1 MRFHYRCLTRGW
13 YLQSYD
19 LLIVVPLLQLITEL
33 TITSHLR
40 KHALTLQLHTAHIL
54 SAHASLE
61 QKGKVIQ
68 DLREQKNKC
77 VVMELLVISLEIQ
90 VPRINSYRL
99 ESERTRLLNC
109 LREVSA

>member
-1 MRFHYRCLTRGW
+1 MVHLAKTAELKCVFIIDVSLVVASIFNHP
-13 YLQSYD
+13 
-19 LLIVVPLLQLITEL
+19 LIVTVVPLLQPITEL

-77 VVMELLVISLEIQ
+77 VIMKLLVISEI
-90 VPRINSYRL
+90 
-99 ESERTRLLNC
+99 
-109 LREVSA
+109 